1 MTVYKTRPD
10 PQKLAAELAYFT
22 KQAWR
27 EVDSGRILDLYWH
40 FAEPGDTFLGRVL
53 AGFDPN
59 GEEFATLPPHWILE
73 DPMSNEKVK
82 EAINLMFATILQRW
96 GHTAVDPTG
105 ILLYCLAS
113 VVWHV
118 DFLKDMAA
126 RHPGHPFSMI
136 PLLSN
141 PTLLNDL
148 KELVTL
154 ET

>member
-1 MTVYKTRPD
+1 
-10 PQKLAAELAYFT
+10 
-22 KQAWR
+22 
-27 EVDSGRILDLYWH
+27 LDLYWH

-82 EAINLMFATILQRW
+82 EAMNLMFATILQRW
-96 GHTAVDPTG
+96 GRTAVDPTG

-113 VVWHV
+113 VVWNV
-118 DFLKDMAA
+118 NFLKDIAA
-126 RHPGHPFSMI
+126 RQPGHPFSMI
-136 PLLSN
+136 PPLSN

-154 ET
+154 EPKGQVGIPPMHQSDQFESSNWTCVSS